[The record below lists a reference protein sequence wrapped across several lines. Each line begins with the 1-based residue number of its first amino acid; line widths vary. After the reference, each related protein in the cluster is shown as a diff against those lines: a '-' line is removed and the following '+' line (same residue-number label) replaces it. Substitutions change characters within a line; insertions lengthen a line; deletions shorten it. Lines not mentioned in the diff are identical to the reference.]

1 MPILKNVLG
10 LDLGSHSLKAVELQ
24 QGLRSLEA
32 VHVNAVPR
40 EDEAHSLASQVE
52 RLVQVHR
59 LQTEHVVSAL
69 RSDRLSLRRLTFPFS
84 ERRRVAQAVPFE
96 LEDQVPFE
104 LEDMV
109 LDWEIAQRE
118 RNRVEIVAALAP
130 RDEVARL
137 VALLHEAHCD
147 ARTLEAEGLVLANLT
162 AAFDLPGS
170 RLLVDLGHEKTTL
183 CALRSGTAV
192 AARGV
197 GVAGRAFTEAI
208 AQERA
213 LGLEDA
219 ERYKHEHGLAEPGIG
234 TPFPRADALLERL
247 ASEILRFAN
256 SLEPVLPGGVE
267 ELTLLGGSAQLEHID
282 RWLAERTGIPAARLG
297 LPREETGVGFA
308 AAGSPLVF
316 APALALALRGTPR
329 ATTRLNLRQ
338 DDFGRRIDFS
348 RYRREFGTTGVLGAV
363 VAGLALVSFTTGAV
377 LESRRAS
384 QVESRI
390 EALYGEAFP
399 GRPVPSNP
407 VAAMREAVR
416 QAEDR
421 AEYLGVY
428 RGNLSALDVLTE
440 ISRRVPADL
449 DVVFEELSI
458 DKQTVRIRVLAK
470 SFEAADRLGAEL
482 SKFGPFDQARIGA
495 IETDKRTGSK
505 KFNVTISLAND
516 ETESP
521 S

>member
-10 LDLGSHSLKAVELQ
+10 LDLGSHSLKTVELQ

-32 VHVNAVPR
+32 VRVNAAPR
-40 EDEAHSLASQVE
+40 EDEALPLAAQVE
-52 RLVQVHR
+52 RLVQVQQH
-59 LQTEHVVSAL
+59 QTDNVVTAL
-69 RSDRLSLRRLTFPFS
+69 RSDRISLRRLTFPFA

-109 LDWEIAQRE
+109 LDWEIAHRD
-118 RNRVEIVAALAP
+118 RNRAEVVAALAP
-130 RDEVARL
+130 RDEVSRL
-137 VALLHEAHCD
+137 VAVLHEARCD
-147 ARTLEAEGLVLANLT
+147 ARVLEAEGFVLANLS
-162 AAFDLPGS
+162 AAFDLPGQ

-183 CALRSGTAV
+183 CGLRDGSAV
-192 AARGV
+192 AARGI
-197 GVAGRAFTEAI
+197 GVAGRHFTEAI

-213 LGLEDA
+213 LGLPEA
-219 ERYKHEHGLAEPGIG
+219 ERYKIENGLAEPGIG
-234 TPFPRADALLERL
+234 SPFPRAEALLDRL

-256 SLEPVLPGGVE
+256 ALEPVLPGGIQ

-282 RWLAERTGIPAARLG
+282 HWLAERTGIPAARLG
-297 LPREETGVGFA
+297 LPREDTGLGFT
-308 AAGSPLVF
+308 AGGPPLVF

-329 ATTRLNLRQ
+329 ASTALNLRQ
-338 DDFGRRIDFS
+338 DDFARRIDLS
-348 RYRREFGTTGVLGAV
+348 RYRREFGPTGVLAAI

-390 EALYGEAFP
+390 EALYSEAFP

-407 VAAMREAVR
+407 VASMREAVR
-416 QAEDR
+416 QAEER
-421 AEYLGVY
+421 AEFLGVY

-458 DKQTVRIRVLAK
+458 DKQTVRIRVFAK

-505 KFNVTISLAND
+505 KFNVTISLAAE
-516 ETESP
+516 ETAS
-521 S
+521 